1 VTGPNLALFNGE
13 HAMRSPIPALLAT
26 LVLATSATTAL
37 AQDVPAP
44 VKEAPVTLTKID
56 FPGGTMAE
64 YTALLRKT
72 FPDASIILMPGTED
86 FAIPSIKAQIPDGK
100 GPFAPANVALQL
112 VCGIPGALVFPATAY
127 NKQEVIEGY
136 LELSSFGQGGQAYR
150 IEAIRSQAQR
160 QQSRV
165 VRSNS
170 GFGEEAQRVQVWP
183 LVDLT
188 DSNITMEKILGTLKV
203 AFELGEGGAPTLRYH
218 EPTSI
223 LFVKGTKD
231 QLYTV
236 ESTLEALSYV
246 ANDVKEDEISKIWA
260 KDDEINK
267 LKKEI
272 ENLKRELH
280 KTLGKDSP
288 LEETNENADS
298 E

>member
-1 VTGPNLALFNGE
+1 
-13 HAMRSPIPALLAT
+13 MRSPIPALLTA
-26 LVLATSATTAL
+26 LVLATSATTTL

-44 VKEAPVTLTKID
+44 VTQAPDTFVKID
-56 FPGGTMAE
+56 FPGGTMSE

-86 FAIPSIKAQIPDGK
+86 FAIPKIQAQIPDGK
-100 GPFAPANVALQL
+100 GPFAPANVALRL
-112 VCGIPGALVFPATAY
+112 VCEITGTLVFPATTY

-150 IEAIRSQAQR
+150 IEANTTQAHR

-170 GFGEEAQRVQVWP
+170 GFGEETQHVRVWP
-183 LVDLT
+183 LVDLA
-188 DSNITMEKILGTLKV
+188 DSKITMEEILGTLKV
-203 AFELGEGGAPTLRYH
+203 AFDLEDGGAPILRYH

-223 LFVKGTKD
+223 LFVKGTND
-231 QLYTV
+231 QLFTV
-236 ESTLEALSYV
+236 ESTLEALTYV
-246 ANDVKEDEISKIWA
+246 AHDVKAEEISKSWA
-260 KDDEINK
+260 KDEEINT

-280 KTLGKDSP
+280 KALGKDSP
-288 LEETNENADS
+288 LEETNENADT